1 MISDE
6 AIREFLLESHEGLDA
21 LDREFVALET
31 NPASP
36 ERIADIFRTV
46 HTIKG
51 SSGFLGFARLGAIAH
66 AGENLLSG
74 LRDGSFPLT
83 PAMIS
88 ALLMLVDR
96 VRGLLRAIEQ
106 GGVEEPGDDSELID
120 LFGRLK
126 ESAPAVTEVTAATA
140 VQAAQPI
147 ASSAPPPIDTGP
159 LVKLGIAAPP
169 TGKTEDLPAS
179 APAAP
184 ASLSVPLNP
193 VRGAGESSSGAALA
207 DTNVRVDVA
216 ILDKLVNLVG
226 ELVLARNQVLQLGVQ
241 FGNSMFESAAQRLN
255 LITSELQEQVMRTR
269 MQPIGSVWSKL
280 PRVVRDLATTCGKQ
294 VRVEMIG
301 KDTELD
307 RTLLEAIKDPLV
319 HIVRNAVDHGLEAPE
334 IRQQRGKPRTGTL
347 SLRAFHQAGQVN
359 IEISDDGGG
368 INLERVRQKALERQ
382 LVTLE
387 QVEQM
392 NDYELTQLVFL
403 PGFSTA
409 EKVTNLSGR
418 GVGMDVVR
426 TNIERIGGNIELAN
440 RPGQGTT
447 LKIRIPLTLAIVP
460 ALLIVNGGQRFA
472 IPQTNL
478 LEVVRIEGGKSA
490 RRIEDLHG
498 VPVYRLRGK
507 LLPLVNLSRTLKL
520 KESEPGAVDKSP
532 HIIVLQADD
541 TRFGL
546 IVDSVLDTEEIVVKP
561 LGKELKG
568 LNVFA
573 GATIMGDGQVA
584 LILDIAGLAQH
595 SNASVKAEDRAVR
608 AAVPVANDLAADA
621 RQSLLLF
628 TTDDKGSVMALPLD
642 VISRLEKFA
651 PEQFESTGN
660 TRVAQYR
667 GEVMPVIGTLSRNGS
682 DTPTLDSVP
691 VIVYEDDGHR
701 AGVMVHQILD
711 VVEETIRIDRRN
723 SHTGV
728 FGTAIVQGR
737 VTEIMDIRGL
747 IETQLPWFFREQA
760 A

>member
-21 LDREFVALET
+21 LDREFVALEA

-126 ESAPAVTEVTAATA
+126 EFAPAVTE
-140 VQAAQPI
+140 AQ
-147 ASSAPPPIDTGP
+147 
-159 LVKLGIAAPP
+159 AAPP
-169 TGKTEDLPAS
+169 IANSARAPVDTAALGKVGSAVPQTGRKEDLPVS
-179 APAAP
+179 APAAKAP
-184 ASLSVPLNP
+184 SSVPLNP
-193 VRGAGESSSGAALA
+193 ARGAGEPSSGAALA

-226 ELVLARNQVLQLGVQ
+226 ELVLARNQVLQLGAQ
-241 FGNSMFESAAQRLN
+241 FGSSVFESAAQRLN

-368 INLERVRQKALERQ
+368 IDLERVRQKALERQ

-426 TNIERIGGNIELAN
+426 TNIERIGGSIELVN

-520 KESEPGAVDKSP
+520 KESEPCAADKSP

-595 SNASVKAEDRAVR
+595 SNASVKAEDRAIR
-608 AAVPVANDLAADA
+608 ATVPVANDLEADA

-642 VISRLEKFA
+642 VISRLEKFR
-651 PEQFESTGN
+651 PDQFESTGN

-667 GEVMPVIGTLSRNGS
+667 GEVMPVIGRFSRNGS
-682 DTPTLDSVP
+682 DTPPLDSVP
-691 VIVYEDDGHR
+691 VIVYENDGHR

-711 VVEETIRIDRRN
+711 VVEEAIRIDRRN

-728 FGTAIVQGR
+728 LGTAIVQGR

>member
-21 LDREFVALET
+21 LDREFVALEAS
-31 NPASP
+31 PASP

-106 GGVEEPGDDSELID
+106 SGVEEPGDDSELID
-120 LFGRLK
+120 LFARLK
-126 ESAPAVTEVTAATA
+126 ESAPAVTEARAS
-140 VQAAQPI
+140 PPM
-147 ASSAPPPIDTGP
+147 ASSAPPPVDTMEP
-159 LVKLGIAAPP
+159 LVKVGIAVPP
-169 TGKTEDLPAS
+169 TGKTECLPLSAPTAPAS
-179 APAAP
+179 ASIPPNPA
-184 ASLSVPLNP
+184 
-193 VRGAGESSSGAALA
+193 RGAGETSSGAALA

-241 FGNSMFESAAQRLN
+241 FGNSVFESAAQRLN

-382 LVTLE
+382 LVTLD

-478 LEVVRIEGGKSA
+478 LEVVRIEGGKSP

-520 KESEPGAVDKSP
+520 KISEPGAADKSP

-595 SNASVKAEDRAVR
+595 SNASVKAEDRAIR
-608 AAVPVANDLAADA
+608 TAVPVANDLAADA

-628 TTDDKGSVMALPLD
+628 TTDDQGSVMALPLD
-642 VISRLEKFA
+642 VISRLEKFR

-660 TRVAQYR
+660 TRVVQYR
-667 GEVMPVIGTLSRNGS
+667 GEVMPVMGMFPRNGS
-682 DTPTLDSVP
+682 DTLPSDSVP

-723 SHTGV
+723 SHNGV
-728 FGTAIVQGR
+728 LGTAIVQGR